1 MKVDTASRGRQT
13 ASSMTP
19 ARRMA
24 PMAAWVAALLAVGG
38 AMVVAG
44 HGALSAPRLLEP
56 STWDEWAAAR
66 PAPDAAMAVLRLV
79 VLGLD
84 GYLLLATVVAVVLR
98 LVRAE
103 RAITVADVLTVPA
116 VLRVVQ
122 TGLGVGLVGA
132 SVAAATAGGTGLSAR
147 PTRADTA
154 LVSSADEP
162 PLLRE
167 LPSHPATTST
177 STTTT
182 STTTTSTTAPELPPT
197 DVAVTVTVPVEVVDS
212 STWLVQPGDHLW
224 SIAERTLAG
233 AWARSVSDAEV
244 APYWRDLIELNR
256 ARLADPSNP
265 DLIFPGQTFVLPTP
279 PPSGSLR
286 SSS

>member
-1 MKVDTASRGRQT
+1 MV
-13 ASSMTP
+13 
-19 ARRMA
+19 
-24 PMAAWVAALLAVGG
+24 AWVTALLAVGA
-38 AMVVAG
+38 AMVAAG
-44 HGALSAPRLLEP
+44 HGTLAAPPLLDP
-56 STWDEWAAAR
+56 STWDEWASSR
-66 PAPDAAMAVLRLV
+66 PAPDAAVAVLRLV
-79 VLGLD
+79 VLALD
-84 GYLLLATVVAVVLR
+84 GYLLIATVVAVVLR

-103 RAITVADVLTVPA
+103 RAITVADLLTVPA

-132 SVAAATAGGTGLSAR
+132 SVAAATAGSAGSSLR

-154 LVSSADEP
+154 LVTSADEP

-167 LPSHPATTST
+167 LPSREVTTST
-177 STTTT
+177 STTA
-182 STTTTSTTAPELPPT
+182 STTTTTTVAAPAPPP
-197 DVAVTVTVPVEVVDS
+197 DDAPAPVLMPAPVADG

-233 AWARSVSDAEV
+233 AWARAVSDDEV
-244 APYWRDLIELNR
+244 VPYWRDLIEHNR
-256 ARLADPSNP
+256 ERLADPANP

-286 SSS
+286 SSP

>member
-1 MKVDTASRGRQT
+1 
-13 ASSMTP
+13 MTQ

-24 PMAAWVAALLAVGG
+24 PMIGWVATLLAVGA
-38 AMVVAG
+38 AMLAAG
-44 HGALSAPRLLEP
+44 HGALAAPHLLTP
-56 STWDEWAAAR
+56 STWDEWAASR
-66 PAPDAAMAVLRLV
+66 PAPDAAIAVLRLV
-79 VLGLD
+79 VLALD
-84 GYLLLATVVAVVLR
+84 GYLVVATVVAVVLR
-98 LVRAE
+98 LLRAQ
-103 RAITVADVLTVPA
+103 RAITVADLLTIPV

-132 SVAAATAGGTGLSAR
+132 SVAAATAGSTGLSAR

-154 LVSSADEP
+154 LVTSADEP

-177 STTTT
+177 STTTNT
-182 STTTTSTTAPELPPT
+182 SVTTTTAREPLPT
-197 DVAVTVTVPVEVVDS
+197 DVPVPLPVPVNAGDS
-212 STWLVQPGDHLW
+212 STWLVQSGDHLW
-224 SIAERTLAG
+224 SIAERTLAK
-233 AWARSVSDAEV
+233 AWARSVSDDEV
-244 APYWRDLIELNR
+244 VPYWREVIELNR

-265 DLIFPGQTFVLPTP
+265 DLIFPGQTLVLPTP